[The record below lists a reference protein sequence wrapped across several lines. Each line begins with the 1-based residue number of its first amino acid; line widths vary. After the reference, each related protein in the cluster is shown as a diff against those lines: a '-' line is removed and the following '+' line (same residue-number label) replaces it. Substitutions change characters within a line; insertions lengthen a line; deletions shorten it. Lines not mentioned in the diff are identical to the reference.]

1 MLIVGLIFTGI
12 GWLMAAILYEAG
24 YQALKNGGGMTMHKS
39 QACHI
44 WWVVLGGLSLAAG
57 PTAFLIN
64 LPLIL
69 AIGMSHV
76 DLAKQKE
83 DVISVAEILKNI
95 PAALREA
102 AGKIR
107 HFIKQNI
114 KLMINFLF
122 KFT

>member
-1 MLIVGLIFTGI
+1 MLIVGLIFAGI

-24 YQALKNGGGMTMHKS
+24 YQALKNTGCMSLHKD
-39 QACHI
+39 QACRI
-44 WWVVLGGLSLAAG
+44 WWVVLGGLSLASL

-69 AIGMSHV
+69 VIGMSHA

-95 PAALREA
+95 PVVLRQA
-102 AGKIR
+102 ICG
-107 HFIKQNI
+107 I
-114 KLMINFLF
+114 KLFL
-122 KFT
+122 K